1 MRQSREG
8 RIDQLGR
15 KTASATVLT
24 PLATIVP
31 NMNRGDDSQTG
42 SSVRSI
48 TPDRMPTGFAPAAP
62 QLKRDECYVPD
73 AGDQILPI
81 FIKTKRLHTDSSS
94 TTNQNG
100 DLIFIKGE
108 HTEDNLTKD
117 NPFESPFNMPEMKDC
132 ECQTRESLFH
142 SINFSNS
149 SADNSVSP
157 SPPLPQIT
165 SKFAEKRLK
174 ESNQKAAGMQTL
186 PSRSGTNQSSFTTF
200 GYGNKKI
207 LPKEQT
213 FRAEAVIE
221 MNKNKDKDGSASESR
236 PFSIQSTKSAPDVIV
251 TH

>member
-8 RIDQLGR
+8 RLDQLGH

-24 PLATIVP
+24 PLATIIP
-31 NMNRGDDSQTG
+31 KMNRADDSQTG

-48 TPDRMPTGFAPAAP
+48 SPDRMPTGLSVATS

-73 AGDQILPI
+73 TSDQILPM

-100 DLIFIKGE
+100 DLIFMKE
-108 HTEDNLTKD
+108 HTDDNLSKVS
-117 NPFESPFNMPEMKDC
+117 PFESPFSMPEMKDC

-149 SADNSVSP
+149 SADNSISP
-157 SPPLPQIT
+157 SPPLPLIT

-174 ESNQKAAGMQTL
+174 ESNRVAAGMQTL
-186 PSRSGTNQSSFTTF
+186 PSRSAANQGGFTTF

-221 MNKNKDKDGSASESR
+221 MNKNKDKDGNASESR